1 VAWKNRKK
9 KSVNRFDIGLSA
21 RFLIILLKS
30 PLTEHVLVWQVW
42 HCVAQPFSLQS
53 ICQKL
58 DGTLKD
64 LFAHAAERANNV
76 NAKGVRYLIILT
88 I

>member
-1 VAWKNRKK
+1 
-9 KSVNRFDIGLSA
+9 
-21 RFLIILLKS
+21 
-30 PLTEHVLVWQVW
+30 VWQVW